1 MSAQGNSSRIP
12 KESMRVLI
20 FGGGGFL
27 GSAICDRLLR
37 DGHSLRVFER
47 PRVEAYRR
55 FGRSDNLE
63 WLTGDFCS
71 RHDIEESLEGVDA
84 VIHLV
89 STTLPKSSNEDPIYD
104 VQSNVLATLQ
114 VLDEMTKKGIQK
126 IIFISSGGTVYGVP
140 QNIPISENHPTDP
153 ICSYGIT
160 KLAIEKYLNLYK
172 NLHGIRPV
180 TLRLANPY
188 GPRQRI
194 ETAQGA
200 IAAFVHCAMTN
211 QPIKVWGDGTVV
223 RDYIF
228 VDDVA
233 EAFVAAL
240 SYEGDQATFNIGSG
254 TGYSVAQLIEKIEVL
269 FGKKMQADYKPSRK
283 FDVPTNILCIK
294 KAMEQLMWSP
304 HTDLD
309 TGLAKMIEW
318 GHKLIRT

>member
-1 MSAQGNSSRIP
+1 M
-12 KESMRVLI
+12 K
-20 FGGGGFL
+20 
-27 GSAICDRLLR
+27 
-37 DGHSLRVFER
+37 
-47 PRVEAYRR
+47 
-55 FGRSDNLE
+55 
-63 WLTGDFCS
+63 
-71 RHDIEESLEGVDA
+71 
-84 VIHLV
+84 
-89 STTLPKSSNEDPIYD
+89 
-104 VQSNVLATLQ
+104 
-114 VLDEMTKKGIQK
+114 KKGIQK

-160 KLAIEKYLNLYK
+160 KLTIEKYLNLYK

-200 IAAFVHCAMTN
+200 IAAFLHFAMTN

-240 SYEGDQATFNIGSG
+240 SYQGDQTTFNIGSG
-254 TGYSVAQLIEKIEVL
+254 VGYSLMQLIQKVEGL
-269 FGKKMQADYKPSRK
+269 FGRKMQVDYRPFRK
-283 FDVPTNILCIK
+283 FDVPTNILCIR
-294 KAMEQLMWSP
+294 KAMEQLKWSP
-304 HTDLD
+304 RTDID

-318 GHKLIRT
+318 RKNSIRG

>member
-1 MSAQGNSSRIP
+1 
-12 KESMRVLI
+12 MRVLI
-20 FGGGGFL
+20 CGGGGFL

-47 PRVEAYRR
+47 PRVEPYRM

-114 VLDEMTKKGIQK
+114 VLEEMKKKGIQK

-160 KLAIEKYLNLYK
+160 KLTIEKYLNLYK

-200 IAAFVHCAMTN
+200 IAAFLHFAMTN

-240 SYEGDQATFNIGSG
+240 SYQGDQTTFNIGSG
-254 TGYSVAQLIEKIEVL
+254 VGYSLMQLIQKVEGL
-269 FGKKMQADYKPSRK
+269 FGRKMQVDYRPFRK
-283 FDVPTNILCIK
+283 FDVPTNILCIR
-294 KAMEQLMWSP
+294 KAMEQLKWSP
-304 HTDLD
+304 RTDID

-318 GHKLIRT
+318 RKNSIRG